1 MRKQKY
7 PVQTGELVT
16 APGRYILKK
25 AIVYRGELKKPGS
38 EVALNDRQAE
48 QLKQSGHI

>member
-16 APGRYILKK
+16 TPGRYILKK
-25 AIVYRGELKKPGS
+25 AIIYGGNPKEPDI

>member
-1 MRKQKY
+1 MRKQKN

-16 APGRYILKK
+16 EPGRYILKEP
-25 AIVYRGELKKPGS
+25 IIYGGELKKPGS